1 MFGGQGGIRTH
12 GGVSPTTVFKTVA
25 LNHSATCPALQ
36 PPCRSDECKAMAAT
50 SGLWQEATMPVSFRV
65 RAGAASVSL
74 LWLPL
79 PAAAAA
85 QATETPVAAAAVPS
99 PATTPQLAPGSDVL
113 APAPEP
119 VTLALPPSPFQLWLA
134 EYRTAAAARG
144 LPAAWVEATLAGAVH
159 RPDVVARD
167 RSQPDDPNRRS
178 SYASYLD
185 SKLPTR
191 IPLGRT
197 MAADHRAILQQVA
210 AASGVSAE
218 ILLAVWG
225 IETFYGRVTGRF
237 DLPSALA
244 SLAFDGRRAELFTG
258 ELDALVRIVGEGRV
272 PRGALR
278 GSWAGAFG
286 QPQFLPSSYLR
297 HGSDGDGDGRIDI
310 VDSVPDTLASIARY
324 LNANG
329 WRAGEPWGFRTILP
343 ADFDRGGL
351 ANPAA
356 PAACARPLSRHSLAL
371 PAAEWRRRGLIA
383 INAPWPGDAV
393 AMTLVEPDGAGAGAF
408 LVTANFRAIMAYNCS
423 NYYALSVTLLGDAV
437 QAAVR

>member
-1 MFGGQGGIRTH
+1 
-12 GGVSPTTVFKTVA
+12 
-25 LNHSATCPALQ
+25 
-36 PPCRSDECKAMAAT
+36 MA
-50 SGLWQEATMPVSFRV
+50 GLWQERQMLLSVHYCRRV
-65 RAGAASVSL
+65 AAAGLLLAS
-74 LWLPL
+74 
-79 PAAAAA
+79 AGIAAA
-85 QATETPVAAAAVPS
+85 QPAMVAPAATEPPAAPAAPGAGAPDAPAADVPADATAGSAANPPADTATEPAASPDAAAGD
-99 PATTPQLAPGSDVL
+99 ATAADPP
-113 APAPEP
+113 PAPP
-119 VTLALPPSPFQLWLA
+119 PPSPFQLWLDN
-134 EYRTAAAARG
+134 YRIGAAARG
-144 LPAAWVEATLAGAVH
+144 LKPEWLDAALAGTVYLP
-159 RPDVVARD
+159 RVVSHD
-167 RSQPDDPNRRS
+167 RAQPDDPSRRS
-178 SYASYLD
+178 SYAAYLD

-191 IPLGRT
+191 IPTGRAA
-197 MAADHRAILQQVA
+197 AADYREVLQQIASSAGVA
-210 AASGVSAE
+210 PE

-244 SLAFDGRRAELFTG
+244 SLAFDGRRADLFTG

-272 PRGALR
+272 ARDALR

-310 VDSVPDTLASIARY
+310 LDSVPDTLASIARY

-329 WRAGEPWGFRTILP
+329 WRAGEPWGFRTVLP
-343 ADFDRGGL
+343 AEFDRAAV
-351 ANPAA
+351 ANPV
-356 PAACARPLSRHSLAL
+356 PPTGCAKPLSRHSITL

-383 INAPWPGDAV
+383 INAPWPGDDV
-393 AMTLVEPDGAGAGAF
+393 QMTLVEPDGPGAGAF